1 MIMIKTIIVPQD
13 SSIELSIPA
22 SYIGR
27 KIEILFYALDE
38 LNVQNT
44 APEKI
49 KLSDK
54 YRGVFSKEDAKSFN
68 EHSQQMRKEWD
79 NS

>member
-1 MIMIKTIIVPQD
+1 MIKTIITPIKN
-13 SSIELSIPA
+13 SYNLAIPNN
-22 SYIGR
+22 YIGK

-38 LNVQNT
+38 LAEQNT
-44 APEKI
+44 APKKI

-68 EHSQQMRKEWD
+68 DHTQQMRSEWE
-79 NS
+79 SI

>member
-1 MIMIKTIIVPQD
+1 MIKTIIVPQE
-13 SSIELSIPA
+13 SSIELTIPA

-38 LNVQNT
+38 LNDQN
-44 APEKI
+44 ASPKKI